1 MEVGEQEERW
11 AALLDPDGQ
20 CINLQA
26 EDWYAP
32 PVWPEDGSAQTKMIH
47 FEIPTSDMEAAVA
60 LVIQAGGTEA
70 PHQPHDRNP
79 NELRVML
86 DPTGHPF
93 CLCA

>member
-1 MEVGEQEERW
+1 MQTV
-11 AALLDPDGQ
+11 
-20 CINLQA
+20 
-26 EDWYAP
+26 P

-70 PHQPHDRNP
+70 PHQPHDRNT

-86 DPTGHPF
+86 DPAGHPF